1 MGCLNIAKFCC
12 IQSEMH
18 HKEIYHQNCMCL
30 VLFQLKQSIQNL
42 QNQWHLYMYMFQ
54 NRIAKKNAPTEKIS
68 HTMPFSPVICEVF

>member
-54 NRIAKKNAPTEKIS
+54 NRIAKKNAPTEKS
-68 HTMPFSPVICEVF
+68 VTQCLLAL